1 LNVPLPERAE
11 ERGAPPGAFEIDI
24 EGRGRRAG
32 LGRRLGE
39 ARRDRRRQMQLAAGD
54 RTVGAAPKREFAG
67 NPAARKRAVDV
78 RQRELGLV
86 EAQDAA
92 RRVPQ
97 AWAKA

>member
-1 LNVPLPERAE
+1 
-11 ERGAPPGAFEIDI
+11 
-24 EGRGRRAG
+24 
-32 LGRRLGE
+32 
-39 ARRDRRRQMQLAAGD
+39 MQLAAGD